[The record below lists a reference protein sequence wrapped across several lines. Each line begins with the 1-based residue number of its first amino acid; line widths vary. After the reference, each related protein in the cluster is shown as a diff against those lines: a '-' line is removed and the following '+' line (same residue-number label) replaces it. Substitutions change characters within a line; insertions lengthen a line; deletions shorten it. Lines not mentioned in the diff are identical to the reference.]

1 MPEVPMTASEAY
13 YKKAKE
19 AIRRGEGRP
28 DVEVAGDI
36 RDVLFVF
43 LKELPENLKHDI
55 FNFYFEQFLDDESES
70 KSIYQLAEKP
80 MAMIDFMTGQGADL
94 DAEFSEEEWEMIKE
108 GINANADEM
117 DLRLLNQLMT
127 VLVEKKRY

>member
-1 MPEVPMTASEAY
+1 MTASEAY

-19 AIRRGEGRP
+19 AIRRAEGRP
-28 DVEVAGDI
+28 DEQVAGDI

-55 FNFYFEQFLDDESES
+55 FNFYFELFLDDPSPD
-70 KSIYQLAEKP
+70 KSIYQLAEAP
-80 MAMIDFMTGQGADL
+80 MAMIDFVTGQGLAM

-108 GINANADEM
+108 GINANAEDM